1 MVKVALAGCAG
12 GFGHQILEAVLASKK
27 HSIVLLTRTPKPSL
41 TARGV
46 DVRTVDYMDHSS
58 LVSALQG
65 VHTVIWT
72 ISAHFPDEQYKS
84 EVALLEAAKEA
95 GAKRFAPSEYAGKS
109 NEGVELYAA
118 KIKVWEACQAS
129 GLECTR
135 LICGVFLNTMV
146 TGTPKNQTEAL
157 GGLKPWNFL
166 VAIPAGTAD
175 IPGDGKTPVPFT
187 STQDAG
193 RFVAG
198 SLDLERWE
206 PVSGMAGGKK
216 TYDEVVEIIERITG
230 GKRKMLRKYT
240 SAEELRRKA
249 REETNMF
256 VRSMCQFNALL
267 ADGEID
273 FEANLNEL
281 LPSVQPIGVE
291 EFLRKY
297 WEGVELP
304 EPAWAA

>member
-1 MVKVALAGCAG
+1 
-12 GFGHQILEAVLASKK
+12 
-27 HSIVLLTRTPKPSL
+27 
-41 TARGV
+41 
-46 DVRTVDYMDHSS
+46 
-58 LVSALQG
+58 
-65 VHTVIWT
+65 
-72 ISAHFPDEQYKS
+72 
-84 EVALLEAAKEA
+84 
-95 GAKRFAPSEYAGKS
+95 
-109 NEGVELYAA
+109 
-118 KIKVWEACQAS
+118 
-129 GLECTR
+129 
-135 LICGVFLNTMV
+135 MV
-146 TGTPKNQTEAL
+146 TDTPKNQTEAL

-216 TYDEVVEIIERITG
+216 TYDEVVEIIERITS

-256 VRSMCQFNALL
+256 VRSMCQVSTCSRCLSFQALSRTERLRRFYVVQCL
-267 ADGEID
+267 A
-273 FEANLNEL
+273 
-281 LPSVQPIGVE
+281 S
-291 EFLRKY
+291 RR
-297 WEGVELP
+297 
-304 EPAWAA
+304 